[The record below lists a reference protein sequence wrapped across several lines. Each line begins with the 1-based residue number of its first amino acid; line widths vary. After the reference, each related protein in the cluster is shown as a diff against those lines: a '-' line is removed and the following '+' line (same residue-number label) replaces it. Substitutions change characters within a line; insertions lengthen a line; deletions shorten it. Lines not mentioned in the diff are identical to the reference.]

1 MTAERVDPGPPAAAP
16 GMYRRIARNSVVL
29 GAGTAASSLLM
40 MVSVAIAARSL
51 GAHDFGVLVL
61 LQSAVQ
67 MLRALTGFGTQQPV
81 IKLGSD
87 AQAAGDK
94 GRLGE
99 IVSMGLV
106 VDALTAVAT
115 FAIAALFIEL
125 SRKTIGLADQN
136 VGSAW
141 ILAVSLLFAGYP
153 ASNGIFRLYDRFG
166 LLSLVQT
173 LSAVGLV
180 AGYAVLFAVA
190 PTLQAFVAV
199 WAVYFGLSSLIQLW
213 ISLELLRRDHVRL
226 RFRWNLFS
234 STDGR
239 TLWHYCWSTWGTS
252 TTETIRTNGDSLL
265 VGAIVSVEAAGIY
278 NVARQLAGI
287 IRKLNV
293 VYMST
298 IFPEIARLSAR
309 NDVAGA
315 RKLNRRMLW
324 LGLVVAVASVGLALI
339 LGKFIIQWL
348 FGARFGAAH
357 LPFVILTAA
366 AVAQLI
372 SITPSMCV
380 QVFRGPRLLLIL
392 TLVAVLM
399 FAVLAIPLTFLFSI
413 SGMAVAHVAYGI
425 TLILLCYLSLRNIG
439 AAERAPSIA
448 TVLDSANVIDK

>member
-1 MTAERVDPGPPAAAP
+1 
-16 GMYRRIARNSVVL
+16 MYRRIARNSMVL
-29 GAGTAASSLLM
+29 GAGTAAASLM
-40 MVSVAIAARSL
+40 MMLSVAIAARSL

-67 MLRALTGFGTQQPV
+67 MLRALAGFGTQQPV

-87 AQAAGDK
+87 AQVADDRR
-94 GRLGE
+94 RLGE
-99 IVSMGLV
+99 VISMGLA
-106 VDALTAVAT
+106 VDVITAVAT
-115 FAIAALFIEL
+115 FGIAAFFIEI
-125 SRKTIGLADQN
+125 SRKTIGLADQD

-141 ILAVSLLFAGYP
+141 MLAVSLLFAGYP

-166 LLSLVQT
+166 LLSLIQT

-180 AGYAVLFAVA
+180 AGYAVLYAIA

-199 WAVYFGLSSLIQLW
+199 WAVYFGLSSVIQLW
-213 ISLELLRRDHVRL
+213 ISLELLRRDHVPL
-226 RFRWNLFS
+226 RFRWNMFS
-234 STDGR
+234 NADGR
-239 TLWHYCWSTWGTS
+239 TLLHYCWSTWGTS
-252 TTETIRTNGDSLL
+252 TADTIRTNGDSLL

-298 IFPEIARLSAR
+298 VFPEIARLGSR
-309 NDVAGA
+309 KDVDGA

-324 LGLVVAVASVGLALI
+324 LGLLVAIASVGLALI
-339 LGKFIIQWL
+339 FGKFIVQLL
-348 FGARFGAAH
+348 FGARFGSAY

-380 QVFRGPRLLLIL
+380 QVYRGPRLLLLLIVVA
-392 TLVAVLM
+392 TLV
-399 FAVLAIPLTFLFSI
+399 FAVTAVPLTYLFSI
-413 SGMAVAHVAYGI
+413 SGTAVAQLIFGVA
-425 TLILLCYLSLRNIG
+425 LILLCNWSLRDLGGQNLRQPDPG
-439 AAERAPSIA
+439 LPASQQVME
-448 TVLDSANVIDK
+448 K

>member
-1 MTAERVDPGPPAAAP
+1 
-16 GMYRRIARNSVVL
+16 MYRRIARNSVVL

-51 GAHDFGVLVL
+51 GAHDFGALVL

-87 AQAAGDK
+87 AQAAADK

-125 SRKTIGLADQN
+125 SRKTIGLADQD

-180 AGYAVLFAVA
+180 AGYAVLYATA

-213 ISLELLRRDHVRL
+213 ISLELLRRDQVPL
-226 RFRWNLFS
+226 RFRWKLFS
-234 STDGR
+234 TADGR
-239 TLWHYCWSTWGTS
+239 TLLHYCWSTWGTS
-252 TTETIRTNGDSLL
+252 TTETFRTNGDSLL
-265 VGAIVSVEAAGIY
+265 VGAIISVEAAGIY

-298 IFPEIARLSAR
+298 VFPEIARLASQR
-309 NDVAGA
+309 DIGGA
-315 RKLNRRMLW
+315 RKLNRRMLL
-324 LGLVVAVASVGLALI
+324 LGLGVAMASIVLALI
-339 LGKFIIQWL
+339 FGKLIVQWL
-348 FGARFGAAH
+348 FGARFGPAYI
-357 LPFVILTAA
+357 PFVILTAA

-372 SITPSMCV
+372 SVTPSMCV
-380 QVFRGPRLLLIL
+380 QIYRGPRLLL
-392 TLVAVLM
+392 ALM
-399 FAVLAIPLTFLFSI
+399 LMATVIFAVTAVPLTFLLSI
-413 SGMAVAHVAYGI
+413 NGTATAQVIFGI
-425 TLILLCYLSLRNIG
+425 VLILLCNFALRRMDASQLSGSEKETETAREIL
-439 AAERAPSIA
+439 E
-448 TVLDSANVIDK
+448 K